1 MGEGRGGKGGMR
13 VKIVQK
19 CVHMH
24 VNAKMIYVG
33 AIP

>member
-1 MGEGRGGKGGMR
+1 MASKGDRR
-13 VKIVQK
+13 VNMVQK

-24 VNAKMIYVG
+24 VNAKMIPIE